1 MKADKGEGSFV
12 TPTSTLARAAQTS
25 LSLSLCLVSPEQEA
39 MHLKLIATA
48 LSRDRRP
55 RSQMRRV
62 SFLSTGPAQ
71 DPDACPGLGSSLG
84 RPAASPSPN
93 PSRNPSAPPT
103 PQMLHDNNVKLCHN
117 MTVMQG
123 GQT

>member
-55 RSQMRRV
+55 CSQMRWV
-62 SFLSTGPAQ
+62 SFLSTTQ
-71 DPDACPGLGSSLG
+71 DPDARPSLGSSLG

-93 PSRNPSAPPT
+93 PSRNPSAPST
-103 PQMLHDNNVKLCHN
+103 PQMLHDNR
-117 MTVMQG
+117 M
-123 GQT
+123 